1 MNNSVVLHTDYQ
13 TKIKNSIKETV
24 DINKN
29 SNPNTLW
36 ELIKGTIRNETIK
49 YTTMK
54 KKHLTL
60 KKKRTLK

>member
-1 MNNSVVLHTDYQ
+1 MNNSVILEKDYQ
-13 TKIKNSIKETV
+13 IKIKNSIKEIV

-36 ELIKGTIRNETIK
+36 ELIKGNIRNETIK

-54 KKHLTL
+54 KNTKHR
-60 KKKRTLK
+60 KSKEP